1 MKNKTNIKT
10 LIELENQLLIFDDK
24 YKLTLPLNTVIRLN
38 NALETIGNIT
48 NIYFNLLEKFSS
60 EIALKCVT
68 EDECTLNKLIE
79 DYNNKLQ
86 TDIIDFNTDDIVSL
100 IDEIK
105 NYIN

>member
-10 LIELENQLLIFDDK
+10 LIELEKQLLIFEDK
-24 YKLTLPLNTVIRLN
+24 YKLVLPLNTVIRLN
-38 NALETIGNIT
+38 KALESIGNIT
-48 NIYFNLLEKFSS
+48 NIYFNLLDAFSS

-68 EDECTLNKLIE
+68 EDECILNKSIE
-79 DYNNKLQ
+79 DYNIKLQ
-86 TDIIDFNTDDIVSL
+86 TDNIDFDTDEITSL